1 MSPVLVDTNV
11 LSEIMRIRPDPQV
24 QKWFGT
30 LDSLY
35 LSVITVEEIVSGLRR
50 KAMYEKE
57 AWFHRFCAEFAR
69 VLPVD
74 YEMAV
79 WTGEARGRLAS
90 RGIQV
95 QQADAFIAAT
105 AWRHGLV
112 LATRNI
118 RDFEGYGVALLNPF
132 QG

>member
-1 MSPVLVDTNV
+1 VSPVLVDTNV
-11 LSEIMRIRPDPQV
+11 LCEIMRIRPDPQV

-30 LDSLY
+30 LDNLH
-35 LSVITVEEIVSGLRR
+35 LSVITVEEILSGLRR

-57 AWFHRFCAEFAR
+57 AWFHRFCADFTK

-79 WTGEARGRLAS
+79 WTGEARGRLAGQ
-90 RGIQV
+90 GISV
-95 QQADAFIAAT
+95 HQADAFIAAT
-105 AWRHGLV
+105 ACRYGLV

-118 RDFEGYGVALLNPF
+118 RDFEGFGIAILNPF
-132 QG
+132 L

>member
-1 MSPVLVDTNV
+1 VSPVLVDTNV
-11 LSEIMRIRPDPQV
+11 LSEIMRIRPAPQV
-24 QKWFGT
+24 QKWFST
-30 LDSLY
+30 LDGLH
-35 LSVITVEEIVSGLRR
+35 LSVITVEEILSGLRR

-57 AWFHRFCAEFAR
+57 AWFHRFCAEFAH

-74 YEMAV
+74 HEMAV

-90 RGIQV
+90 QGISV
-95 QQADAFIAAT
+95 HQADAFIAAT

-118 RDFEGYGVALLNPF
+118 RDFDGYGIAVLNPF
-132 QG
+132 QS

>member
-24 QKWFGT
+24 QKWFRT
-30 LDSLY
+30 LDSLH
-35 LSVITVEEIVSGLRR
+35 LSVITVEEILSGLRR

-69 VLPVD
+69 ILPVD
-74 YEMAV
+74 HEMAV
-79 WTGEARGRLAS
+79 WTGEARSRLAAQ
-90 RGIQV
+90 GISAH
-95 QQADAFIAAT
+95 QADAFIAAT

-118 RDFEGYGVALLNPF
+118 RDFDGYGIAVINPF
-132 QG
+132 QS